1 MRAPT
6 GPTVDFQIAREALR
20 HLLAMRMAQ
29 LCAMER
35 EIGAA
40 SAGTARQRADIGEL
54 SAQLRNL
61 AALDAPAM
69 ADVRKACAM
78 ALKAQLQA
86 AGAAPPP
93 PPPAGTLAAPDHL
106 RIFQEFIWPALFAG
120 AEAQARPRAIVFG
133 SHLGC
138 AKARAMGKATA
149 ALGGAGCVVAVMLED
164 LRAFHPGYAPML
176 HHSPRLAA
184 QYTEPDVL
192 RWVDMAVHAC
202 LAARVPLVLEAGMRK
217 VEKIVDTFG
226 LLEAAGYDVEARAL
240 AVPHAV
246 SWQNILVA
254 QELSRQELGFTRT
267 HTAAA
272 HQATFDGLPVMLEH
286 IEQQQLASLVT
297 VYDRFGHCCYSH
309 DVRTG
314 RKDGSAP
321 SAATEL
327 RIRRALPLTLQ
338 HLRHFHQAYRWLE
351 ACVSAPGREAS
362 NDELLQTE
370 GLRWEAECALLAEA
384 FLTLPEEQCQAEY
397 PQLGN
402 AFAILHGIRSEA
414 QALDDDAQR
423 TLVIKKAAAGIAR
436 RVADGNL
443 AAPIPW

>member
-1 MRAPT
+1 MRAPS

-29 LCAMER
+29 LCVAER
-35 EIGAA
+35 EAGPGGADA
-40 SAGTARQRADIGEL
+40 ARQRADVREL
-54 SAQLRNL
+54 SVQLRNL
-61 AALDAPAM
+61 AALDAAAM
-69 ADVRKACAM
+69 ASVRNACAT
-78 ALKAQLQA
+78 ALKAQLHA
-86 AGAAPPP
+86 AGAARPQ
-93 PPPAGTLAAPDHL
+93 PPPAGTLAAQESL
-106 RIFQEFIWPALFAG
+106 RIFEEFIWPALFAG
-120 AEAQARPRAIVFG
+120 TAPQARPRAVVFG

-138 AKARAMGKATA
+138 AKARAMAKASA
-149 ALGGAGCVVAVMLED
+149 ALGSPDCVVAVMLED

-176 HHSPRLAA
+176 QHSPRLAA

-192 RWVDMAVHAC
+192 RWVDMAVQAC

-226 LLEAAGYDVEARAL
+226 LLEAAGYEVEARAL

-246 SWQNILVA
+246 SWQNTLVA
-254 QELSRQELGFTRT
+254 QELSRQELGLTRT
-267 HTAAA
+267 NTAAA

-286 IEQQQLASLVT
+286 IEQQQLAALVT

-338 HLRHFHQAYRWLE
+338 HLRQFHQAYRWLE
-351 ACVSAPGREAS
+351 ACISAPGREAS

-370 GLRWEAECALLAEA
+370 GLRWESECALLAEA
-384 FLTLPEEQCQAEY
+384 FLNVPEEQCLAEF

-402 AFAILHGIRSEA
+402 AFAILHGIRAEA
-414 QALDDDAQR
+414 QALDDDLHR